1 MGFIMTKEFIE
12 SHKSVIDS
20 LKKKALINSI
30 TYEDDGIGFDECQM
44 PY

>member
-1 MGFIMTKEFIE
+1 MTKEFIE

-20 LKKKALINSI
+20 LKEKVLINSI
-30 TYEDDGIGFDECQM
+30 TYEDDEIGFDECQM

>member
-1 MGFIMTKEFIE
+1 MTKEFIK
-12 SHKSVIDS
+12 SHKNVIDL
-20 LKKKALINSI
+20 LKEKALVNSI

>member
-1 MGFIMTKEFIE
+1 MTKEEFIK
-12 SHKSVIDS
+12 SHKSVIDL
-20 LKKKALINSI
+20 LKEKALINSI